1 MFVIMIFMMLGC
13 AFCSIEASAL
23 EAFGGTEPTSEVQL
37 KSVRFVADQGED
49 GKAFLPDAEKEIEAG
64 GNRAPGLYQRVVDN
78 LCCCVWCYAIAEEQT
93 CKGAMMRWLFLPKTS
108 KQEKFK
114 AAFWITSALLGP
126 VIVSVIILAAIFGS
140 PSYGTSA

>member
-1 MFVIMIFMMLGC
+1 MFIIMIFMMLGG
-13 AFCSIEASAL
+13 AFCAIDSSNLDAL
-23 EAFGGTEPTSEVQL
+23 GGTEPTSGVQL
-37 KSVRFVADQGED
+37 KSVHFFADQDEG
-49 GKAFLPDAEKEIEAG
+49 GKVSLPDAGQELQAKEGLEPG
-64 GNRAPGLYQRVVDN
+64 CQRACYKS
-78 LCCCVWCYAIAEEQT
+78 CCYRWGEIAEEQT